1 MKVIYECSKCG
12 AQYKSSEEAMTC
24 ESSHLE
30 PDAVECSYGY
40 NRDVPYRITATFGK
54 SKVIYQA
61 EGSYEDGKDEDIED
75 LRL

>member
-1 MKVIYECSKCG
+1 MKIIYECSKCG
-12 AQYKSSEEAMTC
+12 AQYKASEEAMTC

-40 NRDVPYRITATFGK
+40 KRDVPYRITATFGK

-61 EGSYEDGKDEDIED
+61 EGSYTDEDIED